1 MELRTFQSTVIT
13 RRLPKNAVMER
24 GIFSAIKK
32 IFRFCHFGLSMQNGD
47 SKKIVAGLPKSSVV
61 LFKVVIFQRC
71 LLRLK
76 KVMARVIFR
85 ASPTIDSAINTS
97 TGGYHITLFQRVV
110 LTIKKKT
117 KQNLFQMR
125 KKFVFMKDF
134 TKVTE
139 HKQPF
144 TSVNQACYLY
154 ETAT

>member
-1 MELRTFQSTVIT
+1 
-13 RRLPKNAVMER
+13 
-24 GIFSAIKK
+24 
-32 IFRFCHFGLSMQNGD
+32 
-47 SKKIVAGLPKSSVV
+47 
-61 LFKVVIFQRC
+61 
-71 LLRLK
+71 
-76 KVMARVIFR
+76 MARFIFR

-110 LTIKKKT
+110 LTIKKKDKT
-117 KQNLFQMR
+117 KLISNE
-125 KKFVFMKDF
+125 KKIVFMKDF

>member
-1 MELRTFQSTVIT
+1 
-13 RRLPKNAVMER
+13 
-24 GIFSAIKK
+24 
-32 IFRFCHFGLSMQNGD
+32 
-47 SKKIVAGLPKSSVV
+47 
-61 LFKVVIFQRC
+61 
-71 LLRLK
+71 
-76 KVMARVIFR
+76 MARVIFR

-125 KKFVFMKDF
+125 KKIVFMKDF

-154 ETAT
+154 ETAIWIKYTSFFLCYNNYPLLSFSLRRYRGWVDWIFTKFSVPLRWGRNWRWPTGPCPSLCLTVTALYVAENAQTV

>member
-1 MELRTFQSTVIT
+1 
-13 RRLPKNAVMER
+13 
-24 GIFSAIKK
+24 
-32 IFRFCHFGLSMQNGD
+32 
-47 SKKIVAGLPKSSVV
+47 
-61 LFKVVIFQRC
+61 
-71 LLRLK
+71 
-76 KVMARVIFR
+76 MARVIFR

-110 LTIKKKT
+110 LTIKKKDKT
-117 KQNLFQMR
+117 KLISNE
-125 KKFVFMKDF
+125 KKIVFMKDF

>member
-1 MELRTFQSTVIT
+1 M
-13 RRLPKNAVMER
+13 
-24 GIFSAIKK
+24 
-32 IFRFCHFGLSMQNGD
+32 
-47 SKKIVAGLPKSSVV
+47 
-61 LFKVVIFQRC
+61 
-71 LLRLK
+71 
-76 KVMARVIFR
+76 
-85 ASPTIDSAINTS
+85 
-97 TGGYHITLFQRVV
+97 TLFQRVV

>member
-1 MELRTFQSTVIT
+1 
-13 RRLPKNAVMER
+13 
-24 GIFSAIKK
+24 
-32 IFRFCHFGLSMQNGD
+32 
-47 SKKIVAGLPKSSVV
+47 
-61 LFKVVIFQRC
+61 
-71 LLRLK
+71 
-76 KVMARVIFR
+76 MARVIFR

-144 TSVNQACYLY
+144 TNVNQACYLY